1 MFSSE
6 FLLSGENR
14 HFKFILSQI
23 TRLSTERA
31 FELKENLISAPIRGI
46 RQTFLFLR

>member
-1 MFSSE
+1 MSSSSYAFYAQAVFLSE

-23 TRLSTERA
+23 A
-31 FELKENLISAPIRGI
+31 NLNPE
-46 RQTFLFLR
+46 